1 MEQRI
6 VKIIKRER
14 KWINKLKLET
24 GRIEQVKKDR
34 SIIETKTKTRSIK
47 GKRKRKRKERD
58 G

>member
-1 MEQRI
+1 M
-6 VKIIKRER
+6 IKREK

-47 GKRKRKRKERD
+47 GKRKRKTKERD